1 MACGEVPLA
10 EHVLQAARQQG
21 CATLVVYSALIRVY
35 AVARLFHKTC
45 DLYKTLLDEGLEPDT
60 VMSRMRAW
68 PVWFANLSH
77 HRTQDAGAFS
87 LAFPVRPEA
96 SGSFS

>member
-1 MACGEVPLA
+1 MERALGVVHFHALQFSLATQGVISCDIRTHVACGEVPLA

-68 PVWFANLSH
+68 PV
-77 HRTQDAGAFS
+77 
-87 LAFPVRPEA
+87 
-96 SGSFS
+96 

>member
-60 VMSRMRAW
+60 VMSRKNACRYCISA
-68 PVWFANLSH
+68 VFINEALHDSS
-77 HRTQDAGAFS
+77 AFS
-87 LAFPVRPEA
+87 SLA
-96 SGSFS
+96 